1 MSAVIA
7 ERELKCDGRLTLIR
21 IYEPQPDQADWRC
34 DYEISWPSAP
44 RRSYAMGVDS
54 FQALQLAMF
63 KIATDVSVSDDFKAG
78 RVALFGEPMT
88 TLDQLHQIFPVPWKY
103 K

>member
-1 MSAVIA
+1 MRTAIA
-7 ERELKCDGRLTLIR
+7 EREIKCDGRLTLIR

-34 DYEISWPSAP
+34 EYEISWPSKQ

-63 KIATDVSVSDDFKAG
+63 KVAIDVGVSDEFKAG
-78 RVALFGEPMT
+78 RVSVFGEAIT
-88 TLDQLHQIFPVPWKY
+88 TTTELNQHFPVPWGN
-103 K
+103 